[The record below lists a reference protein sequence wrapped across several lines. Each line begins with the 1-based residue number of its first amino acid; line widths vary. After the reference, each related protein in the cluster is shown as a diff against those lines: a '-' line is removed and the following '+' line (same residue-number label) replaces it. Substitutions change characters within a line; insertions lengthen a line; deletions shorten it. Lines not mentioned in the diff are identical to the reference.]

1 MPAKSDAH
9 RKYYEKQW
17 NIDDFVAPEDQAGRG
32 HVHDEQHYW
41 VNPEE
46 LNLYIDEPSNRMGL
60 MCQTVAEIAGA
71 KLNVHVTT
79 DRVAPTLFQKFPYLA
94 TENATIDDGEAIAQ
108 HIARFNPQAGLNGN
122 TQFQKA
128 MVNEWIAWCQ
138 TEWLPVLHGPLLPV
152 LGHGRNFDQKA
163 FQAAL
168 GKAKSVAK
176 ELDSHLK
183 HNNVDWIV
191 YDKISLADIYIGT
204 CMTACFQTI
213 FDAGFRTGMPHL
225 AKWFELFSKH
235 PAVAESFGHIKM
247 V

>member
-1 MPAKSDAH
+1 
-9 RKYYEKQW
+9 
-17 NIDDFVAPEDQAGRG
+17 
-32 HVHDEQHYW
+32 
-41 VNPEE
+41 
-46 LNLYIDEPSNRMGL
+46 MGL
-60 MCQTVAEIAGA
+60 MCQAVAEIAGA
-71 KLNVHVTT
+71 KLNVHLTT

-152 LGHGRNFDQKA
+152 LGHARNFDQKE

-235 PAVAESFGHIKM
+235 PAVSESFGHIKM
-247 V
+247 I